1 MVSASTSLRS
11 NSDPIV
17 GTSGTLAHISARVI
31 WGAATFYFSMAASSD
46 SLRLFEQR
54 ICWAF
59 LLLSLIAVVR
69 REWTAIWRVLLDP
82 SALFI
87 TVLASLAIA
96 TNWFVVIWCA
106 KNGELVAAGIGFF
119 VAPLL
124 MILSGALLFS
134 EATLRNVALSLALCA
149 AGVILY
155 FWGSLAFPWPVF
167 AVAIST
173 TTYTLLRKIYPLA
186 TLPANVLESGIA
198 LIGTTLIVAALRGP
212 AALLPPAEDHVFY
225 YLGLGIITSIPMLL
239 YVYSLPYVPMLLIG
253 YLQYV
258 TPTIM
263 MGVALLIGETVT
275 ISQIVGLCLIWLA
288 ALIYLVGP
296 RFSLSVPR

>member
-11 NSDPIV
+11 NSEPIAER
-17 GTSGTLAHISARVI
+17 SGALAHVSARVI
-31 WGAATFYFSMAASSD
+31 WGAATFYFSMAATSD

-54 ICWAF
+54 VGWAF
-59 LLLSLIAVVR
+59 LFLSLIALAR
-69 REWTAIWRVLLDP
+69 REWTAIGRVLADP
-82 SALFI
+82 AALLI
-87 TVLASLAIA
+87 TALASFAIA

-124 MILSGALLFS
+124 MILAGALLFS
-134 EATLRNVALSLALCA
+134 EATLRSIALSFALCA
-149 AGVILY
+149 AGVVLY

-173 TTYTLLRKIYPLA
+173 TAYTLLRKIYPLA
-186 TLPANVLESGIA
+186 TFPANVLESGIA
-198 LIGTTLIVAALRGP
+198 LIGTTLIISALRGP
-212 AALLPPAEDHVFY
+212 ADLLPPSEDHVLY
-225 YLGLGIITSIPMLL
+225 YLGLGVITSVPMLL
-239 YVYSLPYVPMLLIG
+239 YVYSLPHVPMLLVG

-263 MGVALLIGETVT
+263 MGVALLIGETVS
-275 ISQIVGLCLIWLA
+275 ISQIFGLCLIWLA
-288 ALIYLVGP
+288 ALIYLVG
-296 RFSLSVPR
+296 RQTRSSVAR